1 MVVRY
6 DAGPPTEPLV
16 NRRILLSG
24 IVVGA
29 FVVTLALTS
38 WHNGLWQSAAEAPPS
53 VASQPA
59 KNTLAPMPAVAAPAS
74 GQASATMAPPPSEAA
89 PAAPAMNSPAAVA
102 SPEASQGEPLYEQNA
117 NPGVDSEAIRRDRGV
132 QHSSGSH

>member
-1 MVVRY
+1 
-6 DAGPPTEPLV
+6 
-16 NRRILLSG
+16 
-24 IVVGA
+24 VVGA

-38 WHNGLWQSAAEAPPS
+38 RHNGLWQSAAETPAS
-53 VASQPA
+53 VALQPA
-59 KNTLAPMPAVAAPAS
+59 KNSLAPTPATAAPAS
-74 GQASATMAPPPSEAA
+74 GQASPTLAPPPGEAA

-102 SPEASQGEPLYEQNA
+102 APEASQSEPLYEQNA